1 MRYSRFSRDTPGGVF
16 RSRAILLPIL
26 VLSAAALVAAGI
38 TAGIVALKASGK
50 DSPFKMKK
58 EIAAQWKAGEY
69 EKAYAS
75 CSRLLVDHPLDPFYL
90 TFGGFSAFYLGS
102 SQVSDEA
109 RQGYLHESV
118 SRLRKALVLGNTRYP
133 GEIRYILGKS
143 YFHLGYFYLDESVRF
158 LEEAKNMGY
167 SAEDVDEYLAMAYY
181 HLGNTEKA
189 MAGFEEAL
197 KRSPTD
203 QLYVTAAMAMIAGGN
218 EEKAEEYLSEA
229 IGMTMDVAVGQKARF
244 LLAEMYVKDKKFLD
258 AEEQLSVVISEDPTS
273 AEARYQL
280 GLLYESMGDQA
291 KARSE
296 WRKAIKADP
305 MHQGARLKLN

>member
-1 MRYSRFSRDTPGGVF
+1 MRYSRFARDTPGGPF

-26 VLSAAALVAAGI
+26 GLSAAALLAAGI

-69 EKAYAS
+69 EKAYGD
-75 CSRLLVDHPLDPFYL
+75 CSRLLEDRPLDPFYL

-109 RQGYLHESV
+109 RLRYLRESV

-133 GEIRYILGKS
+133 GEIRYILGKT

-158 LEEAKNMGY
+158 LEEAKKTGY

-203 QLYVTAAMAMIAGGN
+203 ELYVTAAMAMISGGN
-218 EEKAEEYLSEA
+218 ETKAEEYLSEA
-229 IGMTMDVAVGQKARF
+229 IAMTTDVAVGQKARF
-244 LLAEMYVKDKKFLD
+244 LLAEMYAKDKKFLD
-258 AEEQLSVVISEDPTS
+258 AEEQLSVVISEDPAS